1 MHRHLSRLAYLVPAV
16 VTLGLMVGVPPAV
29 AGGPTSVLIVE
40 PETGRTAA
48 AYYDDPA
55 YAALDAMLGSG
66 PAGPRQAADG
76 SFGDRGTGR
85 SITVTWLI
93 HDMAVWRVNRVFPD
107 APGGPWVLTYAWD
120 DNGTMPQLGTWSRPD
135 SPKKLVAALDLA
147 LDTAA
152 GVGGS
157 AAEPS
162 TVVETVTAAGHRR
175 ARGRPRRPT
184 AADDRP
190 GRPRSLPRRPGRRSW
205 SPARRPEPPS
215 CSWRGLL
222 SDWSGAAG
230 HRDRRISRSAST

>member
-1 MHRHLSRLAYLVPAV
+1 MHRHLSRLTYLVPAV
-16 VTLGLMVGVPPAV
+16 VILGLMVGVPPAV

-48 AYYDDPA
+48 AYNDDPA

-120 DNGTMPQLGTWSRPD
+120 DDGTMPQLGTWSRPD
-135 SPKKLVAALDLA
+135 SPRKLVAALDLA
-147 LDTAA
+147 LKTAA
-152 GVGGS
+152 GVGRS

-162 TVVETVTAAGHRR
+162 TVVETVTA
-175 ARGRPRRPT
+175 GRTT
-184 AADDRP
+184 AAPAADPSPPRTAATPAGSTQITTPPSRP
-190 GRPRSLPRRPGRRSW
+190 AILGTGAAAGAAVVLLAWTSVGLVRRRRS
-205 SPARRPEPPS
+205 P
-215 CSWRGLL
+215 
-222 SDWSGAAG
+222 
-230 HRDRRISRSAST
+230 